1 MSVHTQ
7 SDVVQSETI
16 HGKRR
21 IRIAVAM
28 AYFCMGLCFA
38 SWASRIPDI
47 KTALHLNDALFGSI
61 LFALPVGQFL
71 MMPFSGKL
79 VTRFGS
85 RKIILFAIP
94 AYTICLN
101 NVGLVKEGW
110 QLAIALFLFGLAG
123 NLCNISINTQGV
135 SAERLYERPI
145 MASFHGGWSL
155 AGFTGAL
162 IGLLMINLKVAPHWH
177 FITVIVIVW
186 TIIWINYPFL
196 VKGKAGLFNDGSKRK
211 FFSKPDAILL
221 QLGIIGFCSMAS
233 EGAMFDWSGV
243 YFKDVVK
250 APSSLVI
257 LGYTSFMIMMATG
270 RFVADHIISKI
281 GRKKLLQICGVM
293 ISTGLYTSV
302 FFPYLLPCTVGFML
316 VGLGVSS
323 IVPTVYSAA
332 GRHIK
337 VPAGIALATVSS
349 VSFLGFLMGP
359 PLIGYISEIAG
370 LRYSF
375 AVIGVFG
382 MGISLLVS
390 RIKALQDM
398 KPVEIEQDIDQFP
411 ISPL

>member
-1 MSVHTQ
+1 
-7 SDVVQSETI
+7 
-16 HGKRR
+16 
-21 IRIAVAM
+21 
-28 AYFCMGLCFA
+28 
-38 SWASRIPDI
+38 
-47 KTALHLNDALFGSI
+47 
-61 LFALPVGQFL
+61 

-85 RKIILFAIP
+85 RKVLLIALP
-94 AYTICLN
+94 VYTICLN
-101 NVGLVKEGW
+101 NVGLVREGW
-110 QLAIALFLFGLAG
+110 QLAIALFLFGIAG

-162 IGLLMINLKVAPHWH
+162 IGLLMINLKVPPQWH
-177 FITVIVIVW
+177 FITVILIVWVIVW
-186 TIIWINYPFL
+186 FNHPFL
-196 VKGKAGLFNDGSKRK
+196 VKGKSGVNKDEPKRK
-211 FFSKPDAILL
+211 FFSRPDSILL

-250 APSSLVI
+250 VPPSLVI
-257 LGYTSFMIMMATG
+257 LGYTSFMIMMASG
-270 RFVADHIISKI
+270 RFLADHIISRI
-281 GRKKLLQICGVM
+281 GRKKLLQISGVM
-293 ISTGLYTSV
+293 ISAGLFTSV
-302 FFPYLLPCTVGFML
+302 LFPYLIPCTIAFMM

-332 GRHIK
+332 GRHSK
-337 VPAGIALATVSS
+337 VPAGIALATVAS

-382 MGISLLVS
+382 MGITLLVS

-398 KPVEIEQDIDQFP
+398 EPIALEEDIEEQLLFP
-411 ISPL
+411 H